1 MGRRVMDAEVGREKV
16 GDAPR
21 TFADLQKALLEP
33 KRKLP
38 RRLAQ
43 IAAFATANPDDI
55 AFGTAA
61 SIATSAQVQP
71 SALVRFAH
79 ALGFGGFSDMQAVFR
94 ERLRDRIPSYEDRL
108 VALSNR
114 SDPVTKTGALLD
126 GFTAA
131 AEQSIVMLRERLRP
145 EALDEAISLLAAA
158 DTIYLIGQRRSYPV
172 TSYLNYALGKLGVRN
187 VLVGS
192 AQGNDPE
199 TLSFARPTDAAIA
212 VSFTPYASATIDYA
226 RSVADCGTPLVAITD
241 SPFSP
246 LLPPASLWFEVAE
259 QSFEGFR
266 PMAATLALSMTLA
279 VGIAERRGTK

>member
-1 MGRRVMDAEVGREKV
+1 MDAGARGTEAD
-16 GDAPR
+16 DAPR

-38 RRLAQ
+38 KRLAQ

-61 SIATSAQVQP
+61 SIAKSAEVQP

-94 ERLRDRIPSYEDRL
+94 ERLRDRIPSYEERL
-108 VALSNR
+108 LALRNR
-114 SDPVTKTGALLD
+114 ADPVTKTGVLFD
-126 GFTAA
+126 GFAAA

-172 TSYLNYALGKLGVRN
+172 TSYLSYALGKLGVRN

-226 RSVADCGTPLVAITD
+226 RSVVDRGTKLVAITD

-246 LLPPASLWFEVAE
+246 LLPSAGIWFEVAE

-266 PMAATLALSMTLA
+266 PMSATLALSMTLA